1 MVEVRALTER
11 DTVSLLRV
19 WTAFQEQSGGDVLT
33 DQQLQPVLDRA
44 FATDSDFWFVGAFDG
59 ETLVGIVSV
68 AFAPSTYRASP
79 FAWCDDMFVDP
90 RWRRRGIGRS
100 LMERVVELADTRG
113 CSNIL
118 VATGES
124 EQAAHDFYEDLDFRA
139 MPWRVLS
146 RPLRGRRSQ

>member
-1 MVEVRALTER
+1 MVEVRALEER
-11 DTVSLLRV
+11 DTSSLLRV
-19 WTAFQEQSGGDVLT
+19 WTAFQEQSGGDALT
-33 DQQLQPVLDRA
+33 DQQLRPVLVRA
-44 FATDSDFWFVGAFDG
+44 YEAGSGFCFLGAFDG

-79 FAWCDDMFVDP
+79 FAWCDDLFVDP
-90 RWRRRGIGRS
+90 RWRRRGIGKA
-100 LMERVVELADTRG
+100 LMEQVVELADRRG

-124 EQAAHDFYEDLDFRA
+124 EQAAHDFYGALDFRA

-146 RPLRGRRSQ
+146 RPL